1 MLVFGII
8 LMVIGAIVAWAV
20 PGIWQVEGF
29 DWTLIGY
36 IVLAAGALL
45 TIFGIVQLVK
55 RGRTTETAHTEVDPA
70 TGTRTDHVERRD
82 DLI

>member
-36 IVLAAGALL
+36 ILLAAGVVLV
-45 TIFGIVQLVK
+45 IFGIVQLVR
-55 RGRTTETAHTEVDPA
+55 RGRTTTTKHTEVDPA

-82 DLI
+82 DLT